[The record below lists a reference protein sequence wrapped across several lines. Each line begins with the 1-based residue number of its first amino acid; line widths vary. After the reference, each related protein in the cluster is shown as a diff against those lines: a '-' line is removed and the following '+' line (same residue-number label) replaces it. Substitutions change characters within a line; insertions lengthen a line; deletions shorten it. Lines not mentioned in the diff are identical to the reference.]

1 MTVSKDLK
9 EWYAIACPTTGVRF
23 DLRTLELMDVDHD
36 GRVRSPEVQAALAYL
51 EAKGVTVDDLA
62 HPKEEDAK
70 KLEDVL
76 KRQAE
81 LDKAE
86 PSKAEKAAVAAWE
99 AKGKS
104 SDVAIL
110 GAATADAAAALASVE
125 KIVDEYFT
133 PPEDMPLVTDE
144 PDRELPLREHLNPKH
159 LEAILAFAEACVKPI
174 LGDGKETLTRME
186 WKRIKAAF
194 APYRAWLQEKPV
206 MNPGLKDELVEEERF
221 LRYKLHLGELL
232 ENYVTMKRLYDEDD
246 YAIFQTGVLRI
257 DGREMN
263 LCFHVDSEAAHS
275 ALVGKSNCCVVYLK
289 LTRPAE
295 KAERLIC
302 AVVTAGRVWTLYVGR
317 NGVFYDRDG
326 KDWEA
331 VVTKVVENQVSLVE
345 AFWAPWKKIGEGI
358 AGAVKKFIG
367 DKQTKA
373 TADVQKGTASAQAG
387 GAALASSVAA
397 IGIGVGMLGAAAASL
412 ITAVKGLR
420 PWWMFFVALAAIVL
434 VVSIPSVLLAYF
446 KLRRRDLG
454 AILNASGW
462 AVNREMRF
470 SMKRARGFT
479 KCVPCRCCAVVK
491 WVVVAVVAL
500 ALAAWIV
507 CKALCC
513 CGGDKPAACDKSA
526 ACANAARCAE
536 TSPACDKASAASD
549 KAADAKASKEN

>member
-62 HPKEEDAK
+62 HPTEEDAK
-70 KLEDVL
+70 KLDDVL

-86 PSKAEKAAVAAWE
+86 PSKAEKAAAAAWE

-104 SDVAIL
+104 SEVAVL

-144 PDRELPLREHLNPKH
+144 PDRELPLRAHLNPKH

-246 YAIFQTGVLRI
+246 YAIFQTGILRI

-275 ALVGKSNCCVVYLK
+275 ALVGKSNCCVIYLK

-331 VVTKVVENQVSLVE
+331 VVTKVVESQVSLME

-367 DKQTKA
+367 DKQAKA
-373 TADVQKGTASAQAG
+373 TGDVQKGT
-387 GAALASSVAA
+387 SV
-397 IGIGVGMLGAAAASL
+397 
-412 ITAVKGLR
+412 K
-420 PWWMFFVALAAIVL
+420 
-434 VVSIPSVLLAYF
+434 
-446 KLRRRDLG
+446 
-454 AILNASGW
+454 
-462 AVNREMRF
+462 
-470 SMKRARGFT
+470 
-479 KCVPCRCCAVVK
+479 
-491 WVVVAVVAL
+491 
-500 ALAAWIV
+500 
-507 CKALCC
+507 
-513 CGGDKPAACDKSA
+513 
-526 ACANAARCAE
+526 
-536 TSPACDKASAASD
+536 TSPASGTPLSL
-549 KAADAKASKEN
+549 S

>member
-1 MTVSKDLK
+1 MKDITKLN
-9 EWYAIACPTTGVRF
+9 
-23 DLRTLELMDVDHD
+23 
-36 GRVRSPEVQAALAYL
+36 
-51 EAKGVTVDDLA
+51 
-62 HPKEEDAK
+62 ED
-70 KLEDVL
+70 
-76 KRQAE
+76 
-81 LDKAE
+81 
-86 PSKAEKAAVAAWE
+86 
-99 AKGKS
+99 
-104 SDVAIL
+104 
-110 GAATADAAAALASVE
+110 
-125 KIVDEYFT
+125 
-133 PPEDMPLVTDE
+133 
-144 PDRELPLREHLNPKH
+144 
-159 LEAILAFAEACVKPI
+159 
-174 LGDGKETLTRME
+174 
-186 WKRIKAAF
+186 
-194 APYRAWLQEKPV
+194 
-206 MNPGLKDELVEEERF
+206 
-221 LRYKLHLGELL
+221 
-232 ENYVTMKRLYDEDD
+232 
-246 YAIFQTGVLRI
+246 
-257 DGREMN
+257 
-263 LCFHVDSEAAHS
+263 
-275 ALVGKSNCCVVYLK
+275 
-289 LTRPAE
+289 
-295 KAERLIC
+295 
-302 AVVTAGRVWTLYVGR
+302 GRVWTLYVGR

-373 TADVQKGTASAQAG
+373 TSDVQKGTASAQAG

-479 KCVPCRCCAVVK
+479 KCVPCRCCAVAK

-536 TSPACDKASAASD
+536 ASPACDKASAACD
-549 KAADAKASKEN
+549 KAADAKASKEDGK